1 MLPPHLRISWAQAF
15 RTSSHRTFLGGAA
28 CLPSTTY
35 IAMQLEPIF
44 LLYQLILFAR
54 QTSTLLKLSWDVQ
67 KTSTRMVHNFPNWG
81 SPQGR
86 RDSSI
91 KESGPLFLLLI
102 TCHITDILIVCNNY
116 VKPRI
121 SCIEQLWKP
130 EDEKSGNFSRDLLN
144 SHLLDNF
151 AQRQLSPVSQ
161 RETGHFKTG
170 YFVKP

>member
-15 RTSSHRTFLGGAA
+15 RTSSHKNVPRWRCQSTLHHLHYNAA
-28 CLPSTTY
+28 RNN
-35 IAMQLEPIF
+35 F

-54 QTSTLLKLSWDVQ
+54 QTSTLLKLSWDVR

-151 AQRQLSPVSQ
+151 AQRQLSPISQ